1 MRKCVG
7 LIILIGWLAGGSVS
21 ATDQKN
27 QVIVFNSITF
37 NENWSDLFLKMIYRQ
52 ISDRDSIVFETYELV
67 LPQFEKRGRCGA
79 VAAGYFK
86 EITGKARCCCI
97 YR

>member
-67 LPQFEKRGRCGA
+67 LPRLK
-79 VAAGYFK
+79 K
-86 EITGKARCCCI
+86 EADVELLRRDILK
-97 YR
+97 